1 MSNPKWPQQSP
12 YPQDP
17 NAPPSPFG
25 GAPQPQA
32 AQPFAS
38 TQAMEMP
45 PGGFPGMPG
54 VPAPGTPQQQ
64 PWGAPPQ
71 PQGGFGQPPQ
81 QGGFGAPPQQGG
93 FGQPPQPGGFGQPPQ
108 QGGAFGAP
116 PQQPGG
122 FGQPSQQGGFG
133 QPPQQGG
140 FGQPPQ
146 QGGYGAPQGGFGQ
159 PSQPGAFG
167 APQGGAF
174 GAPSQ
179 QGGYGAPPGG
189 FGQTAAPWGAAPQGG
204 NFGLPPAPA
213 PSSGGKSILGVIGLG
228 VLVAFGV
235 CAKIGLKT
243 AARSGIRSLTST
255 SSPPRLL
262 GTTNNGTVTTR
273 PARALLPDE
282 QIQAKLDPYV
292 DHCLNRFARQ
302 VFDAEG
308 RYLQWVNRETGPT
321 GRERIVYG
329 IHNVSGEVTECSNA
343 VARAAPLQPSM
354 PVIEAAALRFSAA
367 LNAVVPLV
375 RQANAYYGNRMTY
388 QGDNMAQ
395 GRILH
400 PQLITAFDN
409 FTAAHRALSD
419 ELGRQQDAA
428 TEAFLSRVRNDPNQV
443 VEFHLKNDQLMARRI
458 IRLTRA
464 WHVSNRGDLTGIDV
478 NELAPQVQQYEQG
491 LNALQ
496 GAAITNPRQSAR
508 IVGLPSYQ
516 ASCRTYLM
524 QLQRLV
530 LRLQNGDR
538 FNRTEMRM
546 MSMRFGYS
554 VVGSP
559 EAVSRAYND
568 SVQAYNRL
576 R

>member
-1 MSNPKWPQQSP
+1 MSNPKWPQQPP

-17 NAPPSPFG
+17 NAPQQPFG
-25 GAPQPQA
+25 SAPQQA
-32 AQPFAS
+32 GQPFAS

-54 VPAPGTPQQQ
+54 APGVPAPGTPPPQQ
-64 PWGAPPQ
+64 PWGA
-71 PQGGFGQPPQ
+71 
-81 QGGFGAPPQQGG
+81 
-93 FGQPPQPGGFGQPPQ
+93 PPQPGGFGQPPQ
-108 QGGAFGAP
+108 QQGGAFGAP
-116 PQQPGG
+116 
-122 FGQPSQQGGFG
+122 S
-133 QPPQQGG
+133 QQGG

-146 QGGYGAPQGGFGQ
+146 QGGYGAPGGFGQ
-159 PSQPGAFG
+159 PSQQGGYGAP
-167 APQGGAF
+167 PQGGAF

-179 QGGYGAPPGG
+179 QGGYGQPAGS
-189 FGQTAAPWGAAPQGG
+189 FGQTSSPWGAAPQGG

-213 PSSGGKSILGVIGLG
+213 PSTGGKSILGIIGLG
-228 VLVAFGV
+228 VLVAMGV
-235 CAKIGLKT
+235 CVKIGVKS
-243 AARSGIRSLTST
+243 AARSGVRSLTSNT
-255 SSPPRLL
+255 SPSNTLPGLP
-262 GTTNNGTVTTR
+262 TTTR
-273 PARALLPDE
+273 PTRALLPDE

-308 RYLQWVNRETGPT
+308 RYLQWVNRATGPT

-329 IHNVSGEVTECSNA
+329 IYNVSGEVTECSGA
-343 VARAAPLQPSM
+343 VARAAPMQPSM

-367 LNAVVPLV
+367 LNVVVPLV

-388 QGDNMAQ
+388 QGDGMAQ
-395 GRILH
+395 GRLLH
-400 PQLITAFDN
+400 PQLIAAFDN

-428 TEAFLSRVRNDPNQV
+428 TEAFLARVRNDPNQV

-458 IRLTRA
+458 IRLTRG
-464 WHVSNRGDLTGIDV
+464 WHVSNRGDLTGIDL

-508 IVGLPSYQ
+508 VVGLTSYQ

-538 FNRTEMRM
+538 FNRTELRM
-546 MSMRFGYS
+546 ISMRFGES
-554 VVGSP
+554 VMGSP
-559 EAVSRAYND
+559 EAVSRAYNN